1 MIIWILAAVVGL
13 LVIGYLVLG
22 RYVLRLDSRREVLHL
37 YENVEWNTEAV
48 EYVRR
53 QVRELKWSII
63 SWVAGLMLVQTVVIF
78 LAIIYI
84 LENTGN

>member
-37 YENVEWNTEAV
+37 YENVEWNSEAV
-48 EYVRR
+48 DYVRR

>member
-22 RYVLRLDSRREVLHL
+22 RYVLRLDSKREVLHL

-53 QVRELKWSII
+53 QIRELKWSII
-63 SWVAGLMLVQTVVIF
+63 SWMAGLMLVQTVVIF

>member
-1 MIIWILAAVVGL
+1 MIIWILAAAVVL
-13 LVIGYLVLG
+13 LVIGYLVLS
-22 RYVLRLDSRREVLHL
+22 RYVLRLDSKREVLHL

-53 QVRELKWSII
+53 QIRELKWSII
-63 SWVAGLMLVQTVVIF
+63 SWMAGLMLVQTVVIF

>member
-1 MIIWILAAVVGL
+1 MIIWIPAAVVGL

>member
-22 RYVLRLDSRREVLHL
+22 RYVLRLDSKREVLHL

>member
-37 YENVEWNTEAV
+37 YENVEWNSEAV
-48 EYVRR
+48 DYVRR
-53 QVRELKWSII
+53 QIRELKWSII

>member
-37 YENVEWNTEAV
+37 YENVEWNSEAV

>member
-22 RYVLRLDSRREVLHL
+22 RYVLRLNSKREVLHL
-37 YENVEWNTEAV
+37 YENVEWNSEAV